1 MAGRRKKTARDHSRR
16 SFSDQQLRDFIRGQV
31 DDIEVETAIVAELEN
46 CPDGEVACFLQQVE
60 QRAKRILDGCDNIY
74 FSRGDPKQ

>member
-1 MAGRRKKTARDHSRR
+1 MAGRREKTTDDRPRR
-16 SFSDQQLRDFIRGQV
+16 SFSDQQLRDFIHGQI
-31 DDIEVETAIVAELEN
+31 DDSEVEAAIVAELEN

-74 FSRGDPKQ
+74 FSRGAPK